1 MKLLRSR
8 STAAAADAELNKS
21 DAVSAKSGKSG
32 KSKRSFRRKKQPQ
45 QAQEPALDDDTKSNG
60 TSWWNEADADAKSEY
75 SSSTSYS
82 WKEKAVAQRSVIY
95 DHFGDFPKE
104 VLSLNMSPKPEITNS
119 TDVLIKVEVGHITHN
134 NTPHCILN
142 VQLIILSFQQA
153 STITLNDC
161 LLRRGICFQVF
172 NPVCLPGTPGYDAV
186 GIIQE
191 VGDGVD
197 QNEWKKG
204 DRVAALI
211 RTGGNARYA
220 IIPSSSLVHVPK
232 SIDAAEAVCM
242 VSTYM
247 TAYQAL
253 KITLDPEEKKGSKP
267 FSGKKVLV
275 VGGTGP
281 VGQALVQLALK
292 AGATDVYATGPK
304 SRHRYMKMV
313 MGAKP
318 LPYET
323 EEWLPQVKEQMDL
336 VFDGA
341 CQDGYESSQ
350 AALSENG
357 KLVTVGMYAK
367 LHAEEPGLFGA
378 PLSAFL
384 MDAKAAMF
392 MSKTQSYEVWSSF
405 TKDPET
411 FKVSLFGMSR
421 MYVY

>member
-1 MKLLRSR
+1 LLFLH
-8 STAAAADAELNKS
+8 TL
-21 DAVSAKSGKSG
+21 
-32 KSKRSFRRKKQPQ
+32 
-45 QAQEPALDDDTKSNG
+45 
-60 TSWWNEADADAKSEY
+60 
-75 SSSTSYS
+75 
-82 WKEKAVAQRSVIY
+82 
-95 DHFGDFPKE
+95 
-104 VLSLNMSPKPEITNS
+104 
-119 TDVLIKVEVGHITHN
+119 
-134 NTPHCILN
+134 
-142 VQLIILSFQQA
+142 QA

-172 NPVCLPGTPGYDAV
+172 DPVCLPGTPGYDAV

-191 VGDGVD
+191 VGAKVD

-220 IIPSSSLVHVPK
+220 VIPSSSLVHVPK

-253 KITLDPEEKKGSKP
+253 KMTLDPEEKKGSKP
-267 FSGKKVLV
+267 FGGKKVLV

-292 AGATDVYATGPK
+292 AGASEVYATGPK

-318 LPYET
+318 LLYKT
-323 EEWLPQVKEQMDL
+323 EEWLPEVKGQMDL

-350 AALSENG
+350 AALGEKG

-392 MSKTQSYEVWSSF
+392 MPKTQSYEVWSSF
-405 TKDPET
+405 KKDPET
-411 FKVSLFGMSR
+411 FKVGVKGGMAL
-421 MYVY
+421 